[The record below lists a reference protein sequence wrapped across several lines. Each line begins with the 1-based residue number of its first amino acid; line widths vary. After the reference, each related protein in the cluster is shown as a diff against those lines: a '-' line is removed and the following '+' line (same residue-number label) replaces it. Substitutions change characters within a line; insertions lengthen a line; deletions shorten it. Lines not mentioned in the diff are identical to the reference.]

1 MRTIERTTQFK
12 RDYKRER
19 KGRHRASLQAELT
32 AVLTE
37 LMAGRPLAAR
47 LRDHALTG
55 NWADHRDCH
64 VKPDLVRIYRIVGVD
79 TLQLVRLGSHAEL
92 VF

>member
-12 RDYKRER
+12 RDYKREM
-19 KGRHRASLQAELT
+19 KGRHRASLQVELT

-64 VKPDLVRIYRIVGVD
+64 VKPDLVLIYRIVGAD

-92 VF
+92 GF